1 MIGGLQAP
9 SECCSMLPILGD
21 GGAANTFGPDT
32 RPAVAI
38 SQAAH
43 TLIVVFLWPSGGA
56 LAADRAP
63 IGSLV
68 NTVLYPPTVE
78 RSPDASHQDQPAQPA
93 FRPHCRDL
101 CCPGDRRPRGVPAH
115 PQSTD
120 RRSSA
125 VSCIARGGE
134 L

>member
-1 MIGGLQAP
+1 MAAP
-9 SECCSMLPILGD
+9 PTHSALTQG
-21 GGAANTFGPDT
+21 
-32 RPAVAI
+32 RPAPLARQPAL
-38 SQAAH
+38 SSSSS
-43 TLIVVFLWPSGGA
+43 LCPSGGA
-56 LAADRAP
+56 LAADRGP

-68 NTVLYPPTVE
+68 NSVLYPPTVE
-78 RSPDASHQDQPAQPA
+78 RSTDASHQDQPAEPA